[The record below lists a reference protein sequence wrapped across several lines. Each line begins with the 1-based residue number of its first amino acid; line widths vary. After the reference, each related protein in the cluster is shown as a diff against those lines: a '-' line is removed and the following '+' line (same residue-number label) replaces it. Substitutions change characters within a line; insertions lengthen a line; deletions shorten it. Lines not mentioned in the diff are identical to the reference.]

1 LSHPFNKLCLF
12 VRRQGYGIKPP
23 IAQAMGILD
32 RGSVSSNPLTY
43 SALARLSDELVM
55 AWLAKGNHD
64 ALAVIFDRYQR
75 LVIRVALQILRDAAE
90 AEDVMQSVF
99 IVILE
104 SANKFSAERG
114 TLRVWILQH
123 AYHQALNRRRYLS
136 LRGAY
141 DVSGSDAE
149 FRRISEWS
157 RSLSAPESRRLVQQ
171 ALNQLSK
178 KQRETVEMAFYDGL
192 NMQEIAERTG
202 QSYAN
207 TRHHYY
213 RGLEKLRVV
222 LGYDAGIKRRRS
234 ENGEETAYAQS

>member
-1 LSHPFNKLCLF
+1 MST
-12 VRRQGYGIKPP
+12 
-23 IAQAMGILD
+23 LD
-32 RGSVSSNPLTY
+32 HGGLSSNSLTY
-43 SALARLSDELVM
+43 SALVRLSDELVM
-55 AWLAKGNHD
+55 SWLAKGNHD

-75 LVIRVALQILRDAAE
+75 LVIRVAVQILRDSAE

-99 IVILE
+99 IAILE
-104 SANKFSAERG
+104 SASKFSAERG
-114 TLRVWILQH
+114 TVRVWILQH

-141 DVSGSDAE
+141 DTSGGDSE
-149 FRRISEWS
+149 FQRMFDWS

-171 ALNQLSK
+171 ALSQLSS
-178 KQRETVEMAFYDGL
+178 KQRETVELAFYDGL
-192 NMQEIAERTG
+192 TMQEIAERTG

-222 LGYDAGIKRRRS
+222 LGYGAAAVRRGS
-234 ENGEETAYAQS
+234 ANGEETAYAQS

>member
-1 LSHPFNKLCLF
+1 MSISDNSGFLSN
-12 VRRQGYGIKPP
+12 
-23 IAQAMGILD
+23 
-32 RGSVSSNPLTY
+32 SLTY
-43 SALARLSDELVM
+43 SALVRLSDELVM
-55 AWLAKGNHD
+55 SRLASGNHD

-75 LVIRVALQILRDAAE
+75 VVIRVAMQILRDAAE

-99 IVILE
+99 IAILE
-104 SANKFSAERG
+104 SANKFSPERG

-141 DVSGSDAE
+141 NVSDSDAE

-178 KQRETVEMAFYDGL
+178 KQRETVELAFYDGL
-192 NMQEIAERTG
+192 TMQEIAERTG

-213 RGLEKLRVV
+213 RGLERLRLV
-222 LGYDAGIKRRRS
+222 LGYSAAVERRGS
-234 ENGEETAYAQS
+234 ANGEETAYAQS